1 MVPPGGGQRLGAFR
15 LPGGIS
21 SAAMNNPV
29 KAPSLNPRQKEI
41 LNHARIRGEV
51 QVEPLAETFNVT
63 PQTIRRDL
71 NQLREMGLLHRVHGG
86 AIVQDGVANL
96 GYEARRRISK
106 EEKRAIAHC
115 TARLIPDDTS
125 LFINIGTTTE
135 QVAEHLTRHVGLL
148 VITNNIN
155 VVNTLRACETIQVM
169 TAGGI
174 VRKEDGGI
182 VGDATVD
189 FIGQFKVDYAVV
201 GASAIE
207 EDGTVLDY
215 DPREVRVAQSIIANA
230 RSVILV
236 ADATKF
242 ERKAPIRIVDISNI
256 DYFVTDRMPPAA
268 FTATCKEQGVNLVI
282 ASAGRQCE
290 LAVDQRRAGD
300 Q

>member
-1 MVPPGGGQRLGAFR
+1 MSPNIKTP
-15 LPGGIS
+15 
-21 SAAMNNPV
+21 N
-29 KAPSLNPRQKEI
+29 LNPRQKEI

-71 NQLREMGLLHRVHGG
+71 NQLRELGLLHRVHGG
-86 AIVQDGVANL
+86 AIVQDGVSNL
-96 GYEARRRISK
+96 GYEARRRISN
-106 EEKRAIAHC
+106 EEKDAIAHC
-115 TARLIPDDTS
+115 AAGLIPDDTS

-135 QVAEHLTRHVGLL
+135 QVAQHLIKHVGLL
-148 VITNNIN
+148 VITNKIN
-155 VVNTLRACETIQVM
+155 VANSLRQCETIQVM

-174 VRKEDGGI
+174 VRREDGGI

-189 FIGQFKVDYAVV
+189 FIAQFKVDYAVI

-215 DPREVRVAQSIIANA
+215 DPREVRVAQAIIANA

-242 ERKAPIRIVDISNI
+242 ARNAPIRIVDISNV
-256 DYFVTDRMPPAA
+256 DFFVTDRLPPPA
-268 FTATCKEQGVNLVI
+268 FTAICKEHGVRLVI
-282 ASAGRQCE
+282 ASKGNQCDD
-290 LAVDQRRAGD
+290 LVDR
-300 Q
+300 

>member
-1 MVPPGGGQRLGAFR
+1 MT
-15 LPGGIS
+15 S
-21 SAAMNNPV
+21 PV
-29 KAPSLNPRQKEI
+29 KAPNLNPRQKEI
-41 LNHARIRGEV
+41 LNHVRIRGEV

-71 NQLREMGLLHRVHGG
+71 NQLRELNLLHRVHGG

-106 EEKRAIAHC
+106 EEKEAIAQC
-115 TARLIPDDTS
+115 AAELIPDDTS

-135 QVAEHLTRHVGLL
+135 QVARHLVSRVGLL
-148 VITNNIN
+148 VISNNIN
-155 VVNTLRACETIQVM
+155 VVNTLRECETLQVM

-174 VRKEDGGI
+174 VRREDGGI

-189 FIGQFKVDYAVV
+189 FIAQFKVDYAVV

-215 DPREVRVAQSIIANA
+215 DPREVRVAQTIIANA

-236 ADATKF
+236 ADSTKF
-242 ERKAPIRIVDISNI
+242 ERNAPIRIVDISNI
-256 DYFVTDRMPPAA
+256 DYFVTDRMPSPV
-268 FTATCKEQGVNLVI
+268 FTAICEEEGVTLVI
-282 ASAGRQCE
+282 ASGGGECD
-290 LAVDQRRAGD
+290 AVVDHRRNGV
-300 Q
+300 

>member
-1 MVPPGGGQRLGAFR
+1 MAT
-15 LPGGIS
+15 
-21 SAAMNNPV
+21 PV

-71 NQLREMGLLHRVHGG
+71 NQLRELGLLHRVHGG
-86 AIVQDGVANL
+86 AIVQDGVSNL
-96 GYEARRRISK
+96 GYEARRRILKQEK
-106 EEKRAIAHC
+106 ETIAYC
-115 TARLIPDDTS
+115 AAALIPDDTS

-135 QVAEHLTRHVGLL
+135 QVAQHLIGHVGLL

-155 VVNTLRACETIQVM
+155 VANTLRGSDNIQVM
-169 TAGGI
+169 TAGGV
-174 VRKEDGGI
+174 VRPEDGGI

-207 EDGTVLDY
+207 QDGTVLDY
-215 DPREVRVAQSIIANA
+215 DPREVRVAQAIIANA

-242 ERKAPIRIVDISNI
+242 DRNAPIRIVDISNV
-256 DYFVTDRMPPAA
+256 DFFVTDRTPPAA
-268 FTATCKEQGVNLVI
+268 FSAICKENGVNVI
-282 ASAGRQCE
+282 IGSGNSRCDR
-290 LAVDQRRAGD
+290 LGN
-300 Q
+300 